1 MKMSKRK
8 KHVQRVEKA
17 LDTFSGKRGR
27 GRPGVRAS
35 EIAGRAGGYRLI
47 FSEIWDTV
55 GEALLKA
62 QKEEEVI
69 QALDKDGRYTR
80 EFVPITSLILK
91 VLRDPAF
98 PRREREARINFLADS
113 LAGLGR
119 VSPRRSRDIC
129 EEVRAKEKRAH
140 HIISYEFWVA
150 CSCGYKGRSEN
161 HACRKCGA
169 RIILGSNSGPDAF
182 FS

>member
-1 MKMSKRK
+1 MSKRNK
-8 KHVQRVEKA
+8 QANRAEKV
-17 LDTFSGKRGR
+17 LDTFSGKRGP

-35 EIAGRAGGYRLI
+35 EILGRAGDYRLI
-47 FSEIWDTV
+47 FNEIWDTV
-55 GEALLKA
+55 GEPLLKA

-69 QALDKDGRYTR
+69 QALDRDGRYTR

-91 VLRDPAF
+91 VLHDPDF
-98 PRREREARINFLADS
+98 PKKKREAQINFLADS
-113 LAGLGR
+113 LAGFGW

-129 EEVRAKEKRAH
+129 EQERAKEKRAH
-140 HIISYEFWVA
+140 YIISYEFWVT

-169 RIILGSNSGPDAF
+169 RVIFGVLFRP
-182 FS
+182 